1 MSEAFAKFAKNNK
14 DKGKGDGEKQLNP
27 KETKVLRTMQTEAKK
42 AGATLA
48 SDGKGGLPPSLVL
61 GVFRRDKWECKKCG
75 GKKNLSL
82 HHKVFHMEDPR
93 QKAKAALVQKQGRRN
108 DPEQLATI
116 CEDCHNKI
124 HEEDREENE

>member
-1 MSEAFAKFAKNNK
+1 
-14 DKGKGDGEKQLNP
+14 
-27 KETKVLRTMQTEAKK
+27 
-42 AGATLA
+42 
-48 SDGKGGLPPSLVL
+48 
-61 GVFRRDKWECKKCG
+61 
-75 GKKNLSL
+75 
-82 HHKVFHMEDPR
+82 MEDPR